1 MSDDRPL
8 DPAAL
13 AVLEAE
19 QSRPAVDAA
28 AVDRIFGRLTS
39 SIAASTTLPAASA
52 PGDVEHA
59 SGLGS
64 APLTAPVAPS
74 ALSAKVGGIVLAAFV
89 AGIGVGAIGQATFAS
104 APPSNATSAAMPT
117 TTGAMPSAN
126 SSSAVDRNV
135 EVGVGKAREGAIRDL
150 PSAVVTSPASPAVR
164 ASSSASRGASV
175 TADKDL
181 ILARERAWIDQAR
194 AAAARGSTADALE
207 ALESHAREFPS
218 GRMTE
223 EREALAIHVLA
234 TAGRV
239 SEAHERGR
247 AFRARWPSSVL
258 LPIVDQA
265 LSRERE

>member
-1 MSDDRPL
+1 MSTGVHPQLSSLRAHAVVRHASSSTGRPSATPL
-8 DPAAL
+8 SSETGP
-13 AVLEAE
+13 
-19 QSRPAVDAA
+19 SRM
-28 AVDRIFGRLTS
+28 RRS
-39 SIAASTTLPAASA
+39 SIP
-52 PGDVEHA
+52 
-59 SGLGS
+59 
-64 APLTAPVAPS
+64 
-74 ALSAKVGGIVLAAFV
+74 
-89 AGIGVGAIGQATFAS
+89 
-104 APPSNATSAAMPT
+104 
-117 TTGAMPSAN
+117 AN